1 MMDLVIFAL
10 RRVAGG
16 LLQRRFQVLLADLFD
31 VWVSRNGIGIES
43 LAVESIQGITVRDQP
58 RLHDLRHQLVVLRTD
73 IRQIPAI
80 STLQVFLWSMIHRT
94 LRVN

>member
-58 RLHDLRHQLVVLRTD
+58 RLHRHEHPTAGRRGVRPVRSVAAPMAD
-73 IRQIPAI
+73 PVRKHPGK
-80 STLQVFLWSMIHRT
+80 
-94 LRVN
+94 